1 MYDSYFNDI
10 FKAWRMALR
19 RVWRVPWRT
28 HCELLPHLAGVMAPE
43 LWFSKRAINFTKMAL
58 NNSNSYVQHISK
70 MSVHGAYSI
79 MGGNIRWLK
88 YKYNM
93 NTKEVIGK
101 WKSICS
107 SNRQKDLIRQSVQ
120 VIELCG
126 MRDRCVSEFLTRHE
140 ISQIIEYI
148 CTC

>member
-1 MYDSYFNDI
+1 
-10 FKAWRMALR
+10 MALR

-43 LWFSKRAINFTKMAL
+43 LWFSKRAINFSKLAL
-58 NNSNSYVQHISK
+58 NNPNTYVQYVSK
-70 MSVHGAYSI
+70 MSVYGAYSI

-88 YKYNM
+88 YKYDM

-101 WKSICS
+101 WKFICGS
-107 SNRQKDLIRQSVQ
+107 SRQKELIRQSSQ
-120 VIELCG
+120 IIELCG
-126 MRDRCVSEFLTRHE
+126 LRDRCTSEFLSRGE